1 MTLRALGV
9 TLALLGIGLSGATP
23 APASEPGTIP
33 IRVETG
39 GLEAAGIDALW
50 TESYGPFQWAEV
62 REQDL
67 DALTAAAVAFE
78 AHREVRKL
86 VLPSATFDP
95 LVGVPVAVRPDP
107 GIGLRL
113 VQFRAP
119 TRDAWL
125 DALRER
131 GARLVQPV
139 APFGYVVLADA
150 ATTTRLGSLSFV
162 RWAGAFDPAYR
173 FGALQ
178 EELAGGL
185 VNVVLVGGAPL
196 ESSVRAI
203 ASLTD
208 RLRVTG
214 RIPFM
219 DLEGVGLQLDLDSRE
234 IGALMQVP
242 GVYSISPQRRGMPRG
257 ETSSQIVAGNYT
269 SAGVPQVGYRPWLDG
284 RQIDGEGVIVAHVD
298 DGYGATHPD
307 TTGTIAGCRNY
318 SLPTGACDAT
328 TGMGSDFHGQHT
340 GGIIVGRGTTPLG
353 DANGFRHGLGVAPGA
368 KLYVQNYIGL
378 TARFGP
384 SGPGQYQTLN
394 QHSVLGGATISA
406 NSWGPSGTPRGY
418 DADTREFDF
427 GPRDANL
434 ATPQHEPLT
443 SVFSIMNGQGGTS
456 TQGSP
461 DEGKNLL
468 RVGGTK
474 DSRKG
479 DIDDLCSCS
488 AHGPALDGRILP
500 DVVAPGEGVVST
512 ANPATIALCID
523 PVTDPGV
530 ALYTGCTG
538 TSMASPQVSGAAALF
553 TEFYKRQYGTAPSPA
568 LIKGAFVNGA
578 VDLAGGRDA
587 SSRLMGHIP
596 DNKQGWGRINLE
608 NVFGRTEK
616 AYVDQTELLGA
627 TGGSY
632 SATVT
637 PVDPSKPVKVTLV
650 WTDAPGPGL
659 GGSTPAWVN
668 DLDLRVTGGTT
679 TYLGNSFGSPS
690 TGWSVPGGSA
700 DFKNNLENVYLQ
712 TAPAGPITVQVLA
725 ANIAGDG
732 VPGNGDDTD
741 QDFALIV
748 SNGRLAA

>member
-23 APASEPGTIP
+23 APAGEPGTVP
-33 IRVETG
+33 IRIEAG
-39 GLEAAGIDALW
+39 GLEASGIEALW
-50 TESYGPFQWAEV
+50 TESYGAFEWAEV

-67 DALTAAAVAFE
+67 QALMAAGVDFE
-78 AHREVRKL
+78 AHREVQKL

-95 LVGVPVAVRPDP
+95 LAGVPVAVRPDP
-107 GIGLRL
+107 GVGLRL
-113 VQFRAP
+113 VQFRSP

-139 APFGYVVLADA
+139 APFGYIVLADA
-150 ATTTRLGSLSFV
+150 ATTTRLSSLSFV

-173 FGALQ
+173 FGAL
-178 EELAGGL
+178 EEGL
-185 VNVVLVGGAPL
+185 VDGPVNVVLVGDTRLPSAL
-196 ESSVRAI
+196 AAI
-203 ASLTD
+203 ASLAD
-208 RLRVTG
+208 GLRVTG

-219 DLEGVGLQLDLDSRE
+219 DLEGVGLQLELDSAE
-234 IGALMQVP
+234 LGALMHVP

-257 ETSSQIVAGNYT
+257 EASDQVNAGNYNA
-269 SAGVPQVGYRPWLDG
+269 AGVPQTGYQAWLDG
-284 RQIDGEGVIVAHVD
+284 RQIDGDGVIVAHVD

-307 TTGTIAGCRNY
+307 NAGTIAGCRNY
-318 SLPTGACDAT
+318 SVPTGACEPT

-378 TARFGP
+378 TARFVP
-384 SGPGQYQTLN
+384 TGPGQYQTLN

-406 NSWGPSGTPRGY
+406 NSWGPSGSPRGY

-443 SVFSIMNGQGGTS
+443 SVFSIMNGEGGTS

-468 RVGGTK
+468 RVGGSK
-474 DSRKG
+474 DIRKG
-479 DIDDLCSCS
+479 DIDHLCWCS

-500 DVVAPGEGVVST
+500 DVVAPGEGVVAT
-512 ANPATIALCID
+512 GNPATIALCLD
-523 PVTDPGV
+523 PVTDPGA

-538 TSMASPQVSGAAALF
+538 TSMASPHVSGSAALF
-553 TEFYKRQYGTAPSPA
+553 QEYYKRQYGTLPSPA
-568 LIKGAFVNGA
+568 LTKGAFVNGA

-587 SSRLMGHIP
+587 SSRVMGHIP
-596 DNKQGWGRINLE
+596 DNKQGWGRLNLE
-608 NVFGRTEK
+608 NVLGRTEK
-616 AYVDQTELLGA
+616 AYVDQTVLLGA
-627 TGGSY
+627 TGESY
-632 SATVT
+632 TATVT

-712 TAPAGPITVQVLA
+712 TAPAGPLTVQVVA